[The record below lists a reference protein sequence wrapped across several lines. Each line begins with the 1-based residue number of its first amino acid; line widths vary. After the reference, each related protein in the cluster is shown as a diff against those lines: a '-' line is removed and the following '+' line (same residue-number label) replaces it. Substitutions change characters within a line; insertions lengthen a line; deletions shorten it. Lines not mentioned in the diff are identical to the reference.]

1 MPIDVKRP
9 AFNLKV
15 VVQETG
21 LKPDTLRV
29 WERRYGLP
37 QPQRSA
43 GRHRLYSQQ
52 DIDTLKWLVARQNE
66 GLSISRAVALW
77 RQLEAEGQK
86 PLEQEP
92 QTAPVFKPALAPTVG
107 QTLIELREA
116 WIAACMAFDEQMAA
130 HMLTQAFALYPPE
143 VTCTELLL
151 PALADIGA
159 GWFQGH
165 YTVQQEH
172 FASALA
178 ARRLEALLAATPAP
192 TRPGR
197 FLVGCPP
204 QEEHT
209 LGLLMLSLFLR
220 RQGWDVIYLGAN
232 VPIAQL
238 ETTIAATKPQL
249 VILSA
254 QRLTTAATLQEMA
267 QFLVE
272 KHIPLAYGGQI
283 FNSLPA
289 LQERIAGH
297 YLGTNVNEAAQIV
310 EHLLASSPPIPQAEP
325 ISDIYQQALDYYS
338 QQQPLVDAAV
348 WEAWQSTDISED
360 HHRLVD
366 YNLSRNIIAALTMG
380 DIAFVSR
387 DLVWVKNLL
396 VNYQLP
402 ADSLCAYLNA
412 YHQAVET
419 QLDDRGTPV
428 KMWLAQVIAN
438 SEQVQA

>member
-178 ARRLEALLAATPAP
+178 ARP
-192 TRPGR
+192 
-197 FLVGCPP
+197 V
-204 QEEHT
+204 
-209 LGLLMLSLFLR
+209 
-220 RQGWDVIYLGAN
+220 W
-232 VPIAQL
+232 
-238 ETTIAATKPQL
+238 KP
-249 VILSA
+249 
-254 QRLTTAATLQEMA
+254 
-267 QFLVE
+267 
-272 KHIPLAYGGQI
+272 
-283 FNSLPA
+283 
-289 LQERIAGH
+289 
-297 YLGTNVNEAAQIV
+297 
-310 EHLLASSPPIPQAEP
+310 
-325 ISDIYQQALDYYS
+325 
-338 QQQPLVDAAV
+338 
-348 WEAWQSTDISED
+348 
-360 HHRLVD
+360 
-366 YNLSRNIIAALTMG
+366 
-380 DIAFVSR
+380 
-387 DLVWVKNLL
+387 
-396 VNYQLP
+396 
-402 ADSLCAYLNA
+402 C
-412 YHQAVET
+412 
-419 QLDDRGTPV
+419 
-428 KMWLAQVIAN
+428 
-438 SEQVQA
+438 